1 MLLVD
6 GSSSGF
12 SVFDVGTQQLDK
24 VARTGIVG
32 KLPYL
37 LLYQRSKVMLVWAV
51 LLVKY

>member
-1 MLLVD
+1 MLLVA

-32 KLPYL
+32 KLSYL
-37 LLYQRSKVMLVWAV
+37 LLYQRSKVMLVWVV